1 MNDKTNKMVSETEI
15 STKPCTADTTLAL
28 TGATGFIGQTL
39 LTQLTRQGW
48 RVKALY
54 RPKKGREPLALPGVE
69 WLAGDLSDDNAVDR
83 LVQGTNAV
91 IHCAGVVRGASRED
105 FDSVNEE
112 GALCIAKAA
121 AKLADVPR
129 FLLISSLAA
138 REPDLSHY
146 AGSKWRGECA
156 IKSVSDTMRWTI
168 LRPPAVFGP
177 GDKEML
183 PLFKGIAKGFLTVP
197 AGNEGRFSLIYVDDL
212 ANAVISW
219 LDAEKGY
226 GKTLELDDGR
236 QGGYDWDSM
245 MDIGSRVL
253 RNGKTVRRI
262 SIPLSW
268 LNLFAKINFNMSNI
282 LGYAPMLTPGKVREI
297 THSDWVSDAQEFTAL
312 TGWRPNYGLESG
324 LACIFGKNTSK
335 FRDR

>member
-1 MNDKTNKMVSETEI
+1 MSESISQTGSKPENAECAQDTNRS
-15 STKPCTADTTLAL
+15 LAL
-28 TGATGFIGQTL
+28 TGATGFVGQRL
-39 LTQLTRQGW
+39 LKRLSEDGW
-48 RVKALY
+48 QVKALY
-54 RPKKGREPLALPGVE
+54 RPKKNHAPQEIQGVE
-69 WLAGDLSDDNAVDR
+69 WIAGDLKDETAINE
-83 LVQGTNAV
+83 LVAGTHTV
-91 IHCAGVVRGASRED
+91 IHCAGVVRGASRQD
-105 FDSVNEE
+105 FDSVNED

-121 AKLADVPR
+121 ARLEDAPR

-156 IKSVSDTMRWTI
+156 IKSVSETMRWTI

-183 PLFKGIAKGFLTVP
+183 PLFKGMAKGFLTVP
-197 AGNEGRFSLIYVDDL
+197 GGNEGRFSLIYVDDL
-212 ANAVISW
+212 ANAVVSW
-219 LDAEKGY
+219 LGTEAGY

-236 QGGYDWDSM
+236 QGGYDWDTM
-245 MDIGSRVL
+245 MDIGSKVL
-253 RNGKTVRRI
+253 RNGKAVRRI
-262 SIPLSW
+262 SIPVVW
-268 LNLFAKINFNMSNI
+268 LKLFAKINFNLSTV

-312 TGWRPNYGLESG
+312 TGWRPNFRLESG

-335 FRDR
+335 FEDC